1 MKYLSLFLFL
11 IVSHTY
17 ALSIPHNS
25 GPVVDQ
31 SNIFS
36 RADKTALSR
45 ALMKLKLQ
53 TGPEVQILVINSLEG
68 ESIENYSISVM
79 DKWKIGSK
87 NTDNGVLFL
96 VALNDRKMRI
106 EVGDGLEGKLT
117 DLDSN
122 RIIQR
127 ITPFF
132 KQAKYRDGVIA
143 GASLIAQKLGGELTS
158 APKHGSDQRNSGGM
172 NIVSI
177 LFIILI
183 FAFSSGRGGRGG
195 GLMSALFIGSMLG
208 GGGRSSYGGGGGDSF
223 GGSFGGGGSFSGGGA
238 SGSW

>member
-1 MKYLSLFLFL
+1 MKIFTLLLLF
-11 IVSHTY
+11 IASHTY
-17 ALSIPHNS
+17 AINIPHNS

-36 RADKTALSR
+36 NSEKKALSR
-45 ALMKLKLQ
+45 SLMKLKLQ
-53 TGPEVQILVINSLEG
+53 TGPEVQILIIDSLEG

-87 NTDNGVLFL
+87 SADNGVLFL
-96 VALNDRKMRI
+96 IALNDRKMRI
-106 EVGDGLEGKLT
+106 EVGDGLEGTLT

-132 KQAKYRDGVIA
+132 KQAKYRDGIVA
-143 GASLIAQKLGGELTS
+143 GASLIAQKLGGELTA
-158 APKHGSDQRNSGGM
+158 APKSHRRKKSGGM
-172 NIVSI
+172 NIISIIFFI
-177 LFIILI
+177 LF
-183 FAFSSGRGGRGG
+183 FAFSSGRGGRGGG
-195 GLMSALFIGSMLG
+195 GLMSALFIGSMLS
-208 GGGRSSYGGGGGDSF
+208 GGGRSSYGGGDSF

-238 SGSW
+238 SGGW